1 MNQTGGKQALLPAFF
16 SRVTGVEGERMA
28 YFPIFIELQDRPC
41 LVAGGGKVAL
51 RKARALLSFGA
62 RVTVVARAFLPEF
75 ECLPAVLI
83 RRRVL
88 SSDLRG
94 MALAVDATSD
104 SAAGEM
110 LSGECARRK
119 IPLNVVDRPDLCSF
133 FFPAVLRRGPLTAAV
148 STGGASPTAAAWTR
162 DRLDEALPARFEEI
176 LEQMGRLR
184 ARARGEP
191 GGPDRRAAL
200 LRRCFAAAV
209 EKEGPLS
216 EEELLRLWEE
226 KE

>member
-1 MNQTGGKQALLPAFF
+1 
-16 SRVTGVEGERMA
+16 
-28 YFPIFIELQDRPC
+28 
-41 LVAGGGKVAL
+41 
-51 RKARALLSFGA
+51 
-62 RVTVVARAFLPEF
+62 
-75 ECLPAVLI
+75 
-83 RRRVL
+83 
-88 SSDLRG
+88 
-94 MALAVDATSD
+94 
-104 SAAGEM
+104 M
-110 LSGECARRK
+110 LSRECARRK

-148 STGGASPTAAAWTR
+148 STGGTSPTAAAWTR
-162 DRLDEALPARFEEI
+162 DRLDEVLPARFEEI

>member
-1 MNQTGGKQALLPAFF
+1 M
-16 SRVTGVEGERMA
+16 
-28 YFPIFIELQDRPC
+28 
-41 LVAGGGKVAL
+41 AL

-62 RVTVVARAFLPEF
+62 RVTVAARAFLPEF

-83 RRRVL
+83 RRGVL

-94 MALAVDATSD
+94 MALAVDATGD

-110 LSGECARRK
+110 LSRECARRK

-148 STGGASPTAAAWTR
+148 STGGTSPTAAAWTR

-184 ARARGEP
+184 ARARGES

-200 LRRCFAAAV
+200 LRGCFAAAV